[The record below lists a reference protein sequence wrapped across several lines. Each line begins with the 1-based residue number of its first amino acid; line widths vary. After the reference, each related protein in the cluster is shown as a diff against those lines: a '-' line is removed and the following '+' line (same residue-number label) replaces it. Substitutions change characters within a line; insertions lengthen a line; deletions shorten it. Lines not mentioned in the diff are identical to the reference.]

1 MAASGAD
8 IKKIIYASL
17 SNQTLGRALAQLT
30 LLTKG
35 TNNEALEDIKS
46 NYQRLLQHWANQ
58 VADPEREAIFI
69 HLLRQTY
76 ELADDLLAARSAR
89 PIATDA
95 LFARFWEPKRYTTSL
110 LEDVKQLNQQ
120 GDAQQTAWAVSAITI
135 NCLELFD
142 ENKFL
147 CLFECC
153 QSAHPQVAMRALTGI
168 ILCLL
173 LYKDRYRLYP
183 SINNKLQILLDDE
196 TTRKYAQHIVKQLI
210 RNKETDRIT
219 QDIQQN
225 ILPTLNQ
232 LAPKLH
238 KDILSRTDFDSDEY
252 EEAASTWNEQLEET
266 GIQDKVETYAQMQME
281 GSDINFSTFSSMKSY
296 PFFQLFENWMQPFHP
311 QNDAVGS
318 LFVAEDNE
326 QPLSSLLELTRFL
339 CDSDKYSFC
348 FNLQM
353 LPEDLRKSM
362 VEQIRIGDEQTKEW
376 KSPSEESICNLYI
389 QDLYRF
395 YTLYPNKGF
404 FTNPFILEHNWHE
417 TPFFRLIDPDGTFML
432 QIADFL
438 FSMEEYSM
446 ALNTFIA
453 YKKENKLSINS
464 NKKIAYCHQ
473 KLGDFET
480 AADQYERLCLYE
492 GIEDS
497 WVFRKTAYC
506 YRMLKAWEPAC
517 NYYEKVAKE
526 FPNDINIIYNIGC
539 CYAEMKHYNKALN
552 SFYKVEFL
560 QDDMS
565 KSIYYHL
572 YMAHCLWATGEKS
585 KALEH
590 YALFPHDQLAEQLD
604 KACIPLTAR
613 EKVYIVDYLRYQ

>member
-35 TNNEALEDIKS
+35 TTNEALEDIKS
-46 NYQRLLQHWANQ
+46 NYQRLLQHWAFQ
-58 VADPEREAIFI
+58 VADPEREAIFV

-95 LFARFWEPKRYTTSL
+95 LFAQFWEPKRYSASL
-110 LEDVKQLNQQ
+110 VEEVKRLNQQ
-120 GDAQQTAWAVSAITI
+120 GDALTTAWAVSAITI
-135 NCLELFD
+135 NCIEYFD

-153 QSAHPQVAMRALTGI
+153 QSAHKIVAMRALTGL

-183 SINNKLQILLDDE
+183 SINNKLQLLLDDE

-219 QDIQQN
+219 KDIQQN
-225 ILPTLNQ
+225 ILPTLNE

-238 KDILSRTDFDSDEY
+238 EDILSRSNFDSDEY
-252 EEAASTWNEQLEET
+252 EEAAYSWNEQLEET

-296 PFFQLFENWMQPFHP
+296 PFFQLFENWVQPFHP
-311 QNDAVGS
+311 QNAAIGN
-318 LFVAEDNE
+318 LFVSEDSE
-326 QPLSSLLELTRFL
+326 QPLSTLLELTRFL

-348 FNLQM
+348 LNLQM
-353 LPEDLRKSM
+353 LPENLRKSM
-362 VEQIRIGDEQTKEW
+362 VEQIRMGDEQTKEW
-376 KSPSEESICNLYI
+376 KAPSEASICNLYL

-395 YTLYPNKGF
+395 YTLYPNKEF
-404 FTNPFILEHNWHE
+404 FTNPFLFELNWNDA
-417 TPFFRLIDPDGTFML
+417 PFCLIDSDGTYIL
-432 QIADFL
+432 QMADFL
-438 FSMEEYSM
+438 FAKEEYAM
-446 ALNTFIA
+446 ALASYQA
-453 YKKENKLSINS
+453 YKKEHKLSITIY
-464 NKKIAYCHQ
+464 KKIAYCHQ
-473 KLGDFET
+473 KMGNFEAATKIYDDLWGDGHGDCWI
-480 AADQYERLCLYE
+480 A
-492 GIEDS
+492 
-497 WVFRKTAYC
+497 RKNAYC
-506 YRMLKAWEPAC
+506 HRMLQDWEPAC
-517 NYYEKVAKE
+517 CYYEEVAKE
-526 FPNDINIIYNIGC
+526 HPNDINVIYNIGC
-539 CYAEMKHYNKALN
+539 CYAEMKYYHKALN
-552 SFYKVEFL
+552 AFYKVEFL
-560 QDDMS
+560 QSDMS

-572 YMAHCLWATGEKS
+572 YMAHCLWATGEKE

-604 KACIPLTAR
+604 KACITLSTR
-613 EKVYIVDYLRYQ
+613 DKVYIVDYLRYK